1 MPNKKTVTIT
11 KEIAAKKAP
20 ATAKKTVKHVS
31 KPATKKLVVA
41 SAKSAVKETSKTQK
55 IKVVR
60 DNFSMPQDEYEE
72 IAKIKASLRKN
83 GIPVKKSEVLRAALK
98 ALGNL
103 NMMQKKRLL
112 AGMQKIKTTR
122 SNKR

>member
-1 MPNKKTVTIT
+1 MPDKKTVTIT
-11 KEIAAKKAP
+11 NEITNKKAP
-20 ATAKKTVKHVS
+20 ATAKKTVSHVS

-41 SAKSAVKETSKTQK
+41 SAKSAVKKTAKAPK

-60 DNFSMPQDEYEE
+60 DNFSMPQDEYEK
-72 IAKIKASLRKN
+72 IAKIKASLREN

-98 ALGNL
+98 ALDNL

-112 AGMQKIKTTR
+112 AGMQKIKATR